1 MCHWNRN
8 SQPSRHITTVPES
21 INYQFI
27 MEVPITQLSDLHC
40 DQVVSVLTFSSN
52 NPSLN
57 PAEVFL
63 SHLSYEREKYKKLP
77 GYAHLQKALQFE
89 SHHYIYF

>member
-1 MCHWNRN
+1 
-8 SQPSRHITTVPES
+8 
-21 INYQFI
+21 
-27 MEVPITQLSDLHC
+27 MEVPITQLSDVHC

-89 SHHYIYF
+89 SHHYINF